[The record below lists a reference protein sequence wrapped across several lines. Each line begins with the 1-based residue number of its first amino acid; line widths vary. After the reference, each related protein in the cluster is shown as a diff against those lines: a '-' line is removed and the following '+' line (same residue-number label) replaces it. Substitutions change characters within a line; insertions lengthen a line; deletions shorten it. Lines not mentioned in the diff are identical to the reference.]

1 MTLTIP
7 MGNPVPRPS
16 AATQIAKLILNSTS
30 GPMILEN
37 VPPPIRAALVGVSR
51 FSRAPRRGY
60 SRAQLRWVY
69 GARQAMAES
78 GEHERW
84 VIIPAGRRCF
94 RRACR
99 AIARGHLDF
108 AQIVSRRG
116 QLVAVV
122 DHIGHGIAHDPRY

>member
-1 MTLTIP
+1 MTTTT

-16 AATQIAKLILNSTS
+16 VAAQIARLILGSS
-30 GPMILEN
+30 GGPVILEN
-37 VPPPIRAALVGVSR
+37 APPPIRAALVGVR
-51 FSRAPRRGY
+51 QFTKVRERGY
-60 SRAQLRWVY
+60 SRAQLRWVR
-69 GARQAMAES
+69 GARLAMAAP

-84 VIIPAGRRCF
+84 VIIPAGRRDF

-116 QLVAVV
+116 RLVAVV
-122 DHIGHGIAHDPRY
+122 DRIGHGIAHDLQY